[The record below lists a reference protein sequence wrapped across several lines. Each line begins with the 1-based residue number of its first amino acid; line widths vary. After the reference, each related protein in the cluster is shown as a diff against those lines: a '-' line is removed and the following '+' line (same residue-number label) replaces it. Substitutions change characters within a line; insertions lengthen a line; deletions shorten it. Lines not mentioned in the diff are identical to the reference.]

1 MRVPCAQGD
10 HRRRPARRGQG
21 PQNAGGHGTQTA
33 TRPPRESGAPHG
45 PACPTHPGPDRRAVR
60 PPASVRA
67 ARPDARAEPHPGA
80 THAGTA
86 APAHPAADDGPDLSL
101 VRPPLPQRDRAGQTG
116 PVAWAGATL
125 QKGRAYAH
133 QAVLAESGE
142 SIDVS
147 RRRAVAV
154 DVQRG
159 GTRQSPSS
167 EDAENRLLRANRPCL
182 AGTDCPGHAP
192 RPAGPSPL
200 QRPAH
205 TAYGAGRS
213 PLTCGNYATDSDFQT
228 IRTLSPSSWVSMRF
242 KGRW

>member
-60 PPASVRA
+60 TPASVRA

-86 APAHPAADDGPDLSL
+86 APAHPAAGDGPDLSL

-116 PVAWAGATL
+116 PIAWTGAAL
-125 QKGRAYAH
+125 QKSRAYAP

-142 SIDVS
+142 SVDVS

-154 DVQRG
+154 DVQRR
-159 GTRQSPSS
+159 GTRHPPSS
-167 EDAENRLLRANRPCL
+167 EDAYDRVLRANRRRPV
-182 AGTDCPGHAP
+182 GTDCPGQVP
-192 RPAGPSPL
+192 RPAGPGPW

-205 TAYGAGRS
+205 TSHGAGRG
-213 PLTCGNYATDSDFQT
+213 TMICGNDATDSFCLWYKRLEEGT
-228 IRTLSPSSWVSMRF
+228 F
-242 KGRW
+242 KLPA